1 MLTCILVSVG
11 ILGCTF
17 WSVYTNELFC
27 RFSCH
32 GQKLA
37 IGPGNVCTS
46 VAHANEYSILH
57 QQQNIPSR
65 NKSWMEGIWNLAYL
79 WDPELFLISVFFVRP
94 ISIIPVFQWIK
105 KIPLSISF
113 HFLLFGSRIFSH
125 TFQIID
131 FFESISFSSP
141 LCFCFPSCWVGDNVA
156 IRTHR
161 IWSFCFYI
169 KVCAYKFSFVI
180 FWHFRPRFMFVDV
193 AYCLSGDLIFE
204 KPPHVYQPRTVP
216 TNRPGHDASQCC
228 FSWARERAKWASIMN
243 ARVLRSTDATFTD
256 CLAAQRLVVISVITC
271 IPPSTSLAYHNHS
284 FHTINRKCWVS

>member
-1 MLTCILVSVG
+1 LIGVVDFFMCTLYRHSSSLNACLLAEGKILVLCFFDDFESPLVTQSTFAHMLTCILVSVG

-94 ISIIPVFQWIK
+94 INIIPVFQWIK
-105 KIPLSISF
+105 KNPAIYISF

-125 TFQIID
+125 TFQIIY
-131 FFESISFSSP
+131 SF
-141 LCFCFPSCWVGDNVA
+141 
-156 IRTHR
+156 
-161 IWSFCFYI
+161 
-169 KVCAYKFSFVI
+169 
-180 FWHFRPRFMFVDV
+180 
-193 AYCLSGDLIFE
+193 
-204 KPPHVYQPRTVP
+204 
-216 TNRPGHDASQCC
+216 
-228 FSWARERAKWASIMN
+228 
-243 ARVLRSTDATFTD
+243 
-256 CLAAQRLVVISVITC
+256 
-271 IPPSTSLAYHNHS
+271 
-284 FHTINRKCWVS
+284 